1 MAVRGIR
8 ILHAGGPADDRTR
21 DRRVRSGLVA
31 GRCAGTRPILT
42 IAPILADIL
51 PAELLRPRSFATAFM
66 ASFSLMPTTFVE
78 PVLPDTACAD
88 DWPPWG
94 SFTFMEPLYR

>member
-1 MAVRGIR
+1 MFFQPSFFARMHVHHVHWPYAYATQR
-8 ILHAGGPADDRTR
+8 LFGPCCPLNQA
-21 DRRVRSGLVA
+21 S
-31 GRCAGTRPILT
+31 
-42 IAPILADIL
+42 
-51 PAELLRPRSFATAFM
+51 

-78 PVLPDTACAD
+78 SVLPDTACAD